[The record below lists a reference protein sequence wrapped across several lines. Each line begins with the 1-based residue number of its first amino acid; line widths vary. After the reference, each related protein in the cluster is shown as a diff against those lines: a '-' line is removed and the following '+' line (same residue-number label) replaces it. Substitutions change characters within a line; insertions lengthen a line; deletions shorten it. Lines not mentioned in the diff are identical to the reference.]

1 MYLGSSPSSPSA
13 FFSIPFKDG
22 IKIAALFCIE
32 ADKGCNA
39 IFPDG
44 GAVLLGRGILADGAT
59 AGFVV
64 VVSGFVSVTLNDG
77 I

>member
-22 IKIAALFCIE
+22 IKVAALFCTE

-39 IFPDG
+39 ILPDG
-44 GAVLLGRGILADGAT
+44 GAVLFGSGILADGVAV
-59 AGFVV
+59 GFVAMG
-64 VVSGFVSVTLNDG
+64 SGLVSVTLNDG